1 MIIKACSTDD
11 DCDNCID
18 VDQKQ
23 WLCIFSVN
31 SDPVEFK
38 LYMVVVH
45 GKDGQNV
52 FCGDVCRLGKNFNT
66 DSCMSSFNVDCCTCC
81 KWDVSSK

>member
-1 MIIKACSTDD
+1 MMIVITVLMLIRNSD
-11 DCDNCID
+11 
-18 VDQKQ
+18 
-23 WLCIFSVN
+23 CIFSVN

-66 DSCMSSFNVDCCTCC
+66 DSCMSSFNVDSCTCC
-81 KWDVSSK
+81 K